1 MSRANFNHHGMILN
15 VIESSEIKRD
25 GGRGLGEQVT
35 SDMSKFRQRRREFKR
50 IMNEKMRLNVND
62 SSDPALISKKFW
74 KHVKAKSKSTKIPET
89 IRSGDRS
96 RKKPTDQANLFK
108 EYFYSQFSD
117 ASTYDVNIDIG
128 RNENCFMDLR
138 FHAVDVFLILKG
150 INSGKAAGPDG
161 IDGIVLK
168 NCAASLAKPLSLIF
182 NTSFVTG
189 CIPDEWK
196 LASVVPVHKK
206 NDKCCVDNY
215 RPISLTSLVM
225 KVFERCIHTELY
237 SACLSHL
244 DPRQHGFLIG
254 KLCTTQMVP
263 FIDDLSLA
271 LNNKIRSDI
280 IYFDFAKAFDSVS
293 HDLILYK
300 LKYLYGVDGLML
312 GFIKSYLQGRQQQVV
327 VTGAVSNKLP
337 VKSGVPQGSILGP
350 LLFAIFINDMFSCI
364 SEGTNIALY
373 ADDTKIWRQITCYE
387 DHFKLQSNIDKLFA
401 WSDKKR

>member
-1 MSRANFNHHGMILN
+1 
-15 VIESSEIKRD
+15 
-25 GGRGLGEQVT
+25 
-35 SDMSKFRQRRREFKR
+35 
-50 IMNEKMRLNVND
+50 
-62 SSDPALISKKFW
+62 
-74 KHVKAKSKSTKIPET
+74 
-89 IRSGDRS
+89 
-96 RKKPTDQANLFK
+96 
-108 EYFYSQFSD
+108 
-117 ASTYDVNIDIG
+117 
-128 RNENCFMDLR
+128 MDLR

-168 NCAASLAKPLSLIF
+168 NYAASLAKPLSLIF

-225 KVFERCIHTELY
+225 KVFERCINRELY

-254 KLCTTQMVP
+254 KSCTTQMVP

-327 VTGAVSNKLP
+327 VAGAVSNKFL

-350 LLFAIFINDMFSCI
+350 LLFVISINDMFLCI
-364 SEGTNIALY
+364 TEGTNIALY

-387 DHFKLQSNIDKLFA
+387 DSYSNI
-401 WSDKKR
+401 